1 MSAARPLGG
10 FSGAQ
15 YTGVPNA
22 RTSVDVERSSPEKS
36 WAQPKSAKYGWWSLI
51 KILVG
56 LMSSCLI
63 FLECAKASADTKQ
76 PNQEVRCV
84 SSVLGNDALMHFL
97 WRN

>member
-22 RTSVDVERSSPEKS
+22 RTSVDVEYSSSEKP
-36 WAQPKSAKYGWWSLI
+36 WAQPKSAKYGWRSLA
-51 KILVG
+51 KMFVG

-63 FLECAKASADTKQ
+63 FLERAKASADIKQ
-76 PNQEVRCV
+76 SNQEIRCV
-84 SSVLGNDALMHFL
+84 SPGLRNDALMHL
-97 WRN
+97 L